1 MWDDTESQAT
11 AEEHHQLPPYENVP
25 EGRRSPE
32 EEWKT
37 RLVWHMSRLL
47 WFRPVEWWEG
57 KNICYRSLGIF
68 YMVCQ
73 VIKGHALLLERVWG
87 EFCNILNCTLLCDI
101 SEEHYILEDN
111 FCSLYATG

>member
-1 MWDDTESQAT
+1 MENSVRMAYVAFALVQA
-11 AEEHHQLPPYENVP
+11 
-25 EGRRSPE
+25 G
-32 EEWKT
+32 
-37 RLVWHMSRLL
+37 
-47 WFRPVEWWEG
+47 EWWEG

-101 SEEHYILEDN
+101 SEEHYIFADN